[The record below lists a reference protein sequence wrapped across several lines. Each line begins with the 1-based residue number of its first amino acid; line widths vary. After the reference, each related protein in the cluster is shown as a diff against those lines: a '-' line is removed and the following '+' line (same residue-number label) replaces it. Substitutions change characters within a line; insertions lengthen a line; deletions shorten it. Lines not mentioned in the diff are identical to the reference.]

1 MLPRKLS
8 PPCHR
13 LCSDLREKAT
23 LFTSM
28 SPLQPQ
34 NTYSPPYLRNSL
46 KKYNVVTA
54 MTLRYQ
60 QSLFPHP
67 VTFLPKDL
75 HEQNPFPQ
83 ADLTY
88 AVQPQAANI

>member
-1 MLPRKLS
+1 
-8 PPCHR
+8 
-13 LCSDLREKAT
+13 
-23 LFTSM
+23 
-28 SPLQPQ
+28 
-34 NTYSPPYLRNSL
+34 
-46 KKYNVVTA
+46 

-60 QSLFPHP
+60 QSLFPYP